1 MKTLPH
7 HAPTRL
13 NFWRVFGFVALL
25 LLVAVFTTSSFA
37 QSATATASADSAP
50 NSLNEDLVI
59 LSQISQGKLGQGQL
73 PMGATGDSATA
84 TASADNKAQ
93 ANQQKT
99 SNNSP
104 VASDDLLLNNPVID
118 QADILTANEKK
129 KLESQIRKI
138 YDDKL
143 AQMAVVII
151 PTTEGVNIFDY
162 ALAVA
167 NRWKLGDKDRD
178 NGILILVAVNDRN
191 LYILTGYGV
200 EGVIPDAIA
209 KRIIREDITPAFKEG
224 NYAKGIEAGISRIDE
239 RLRADPEALAEADK
253 ALKEQEAQAIA
264 MGEFISAAFIISL
277 FFGFIL
283 TKMFGR
289 LLGSTANSGI
299 VTVVGLSM
307 SVGLFNAVA
316 LAVVAWFFVLFGS
329 FFRDLLGLL
338 GRIGG
343 GSGYS
348 GGGGWSSGGGSSGG
362 GFGGGG
368 YSGGGG
374 SFGGGGAGGS
384 W

>member
-25 LLVAVFTTSSFA
+25 LLVAAFTTSSFA
-37 QSATATASADSAP
+37 QSATATASEQ
-50 NSLNEDLVI
+50 NSLNDDLVI

-73 PMGATGDSATA
+73 PMGMTGDSATA

-118 QADILTANEKK
+118 QADILTANEKSQ
-129 KLESQIRKI
+129 LESQIRKI

-200 EGVIPDAIA
+200 EGIIPDAIA

-239 RLRADPEALAEADK
+239 RLRADPEALAAADK
-253 ALKEQEAQAIA
+253 ALKEQEAQAQT

-299 VTVVGLSM
+299 VTIVGLSM

-329 FFRDLLGLL
+329 FFRDFLGLL
-338 GRIGG
+338 GRSGG
-343 GSGYS
+343 GGGGYS

-362 GFGGGG
+362 FGGGG

-374 SFGGGGAGGS
+374 DFGGGGAGGS

>member
-25 LLVAVFTTSSFA
+25 LLVAAFTTSSFA
-37 QSATATASADSAP
+37 QSATATASEQ
-50 NSLNEDLVI
+50 NSLNDDLVI

-73 PMGATGDSATA
+73 PMGTTGDSATA

-118 QADILTANEKK
+118 QADILTANEKSQ
-129 KLESQIRKI
+129 LESQIRKI

-200 EGVIPDAIA
+200 EGIIPDAIA

-239 RLRADPEALAEADK
+239 RLRADPEALAAADK
-253 ALKEQEAQAIA
+253 ALKEQEAQAQT

-277 FFGFIL
+277 FFGCIL

-299 VTVVGLSM
+299 VTIVGLSM

-329 FFRDLLGLL
+329 FFRDFLGLL
-338 GRIGG
+338 GRSGG
-343 GSGYS
+343 GGGGYS

-362 GFGGGG
+362 FGGGG

-374 SFGGGGAGGS
+374 DFGGGGAGGS